1 MSQTPTAEMALAVDR
16 KRGSGSG
23 YDRDAAYE
31 KNYSKKYDR
40 QVKQRGIRGGLR
52 GASSAAGVALLQLID
67 VLNNDGG

>member
-23 YDRDAAYE
+23 YDRDAACE
-31 KNYSKKYDR
+31 KKYSKKYDR

-52 GASSAAGVALLQLID
+52 GARSWVLLAEQPRNNPEQLYH
-67 VLNNDGG
+67 